1 MNNTIY
7 INRRQKLFIKAGK
20 GSLPPGYLMNFLK
33 NIESLGY
40 TMSSELAEV
49 VQSLTIEE
57 LIPFYTRLIDDLKT
71 HLGAHV
77 HFNPMYPDFPQQVK
91 EASENELY
99 TNAFFHYLGDWIGK
113 RILPHYEKKPRP
125 QLKDTIRLNV
135 IALGTE
141 DDFKA
146 IFTGLMSAKTSVSES
161 DKQDLE
167 WFVTYYG
174 KEVIPMLPATIPLK
188 ENVAVFLGLLLKNGI
203 EAEALFLL
211 HLKTAT
217 DVLRTATAI
226 SGGDVSLAENTR
238 FVTVSKKNRRLLLQA
253 LEHCG
258 NITEDMLRH
267 KNRWKRLGEKLHPF
281 EYKTR
286 FPKCCAAFDVIRHD
300 RPFETF
306 NSKVEKAIAS
316 HNMLQA
322 VEILKARPGEFAR
335 RLDKL
340 VRHAADPDA
349 VISSFR
355 QVAASVSSP
364 VLLQVYAHFR
374 KRPQP
379 AELRA
384 FFPKG
389 NVGLVKAIAHQ
400 LPPIAAHLC
409 GEIAAICEQALIQT
423 FKSYK
428 PLGKVFLD
436 EALKN
441 YTVPFALRSA
451 SKALK
456 TVSRGS
462 RIALPPGDT
471 IRFFIYWKDGAER
484 TDLDLSALALDVNSQ
499 FKTVISYYNLKD
511 LGGYHSGDIT
521 SAPEGASEFID
532 VEMAEFLKRGIRYV
546 LMSVNSF
553 TWQPYCDLPICF
565 AGFMIRQHP
574 NSGEIYDPLTV
585 ETKFDLTATSRIAI
599 PLIIDLEERQAI
611 WVDLSLS
618 SNPSTHNHVHGNLS
632 STTVINKAMTNL
644 VKPTLYDLLSMHIA
658 ARGERTFDIREANT
672 IFGVQEG
679 IKPTDTDLLI
689 SGYL

>member
-7 INRRQKLFIKAGK
+7 ISRRQKLFIKPGN
-20 GSLPPGYLMNFLK
+20 GSLPAGYLLNFLK

-40 TMSSELAEV
+40 TMSPELAEV
-49 VQSLTIEE
+49 VQSLPIEDLVPLYTK
-57 LIPFYTRLIDDLKT
+57 LIHDLKAT
-71 HLGAHV
+71 LGAHV
-77 HFNPMYPDFPQQVK
+77 RFNPMYPNFPQQVK
-91 EASENELY
+91 DAGEDELY

-125 QLKDTIRLNV
+125 ELKDTIRLKV
-135 IALGTE
+135 IDLGTE

-146 IFTGLMSAKTSVSES
+146 IFTRLMSAKTAISES

-167 WFVTYYG
+167 WFVKHYG
-174 KEVIPMLPATIPLK
+174 KDVIPMLPATIPLK
-188 ENVAVFLGLLLKNGI
+188 ENVAVFLSLLLKNGI
-203 EAEALFLL
+203 EAEGLFHI

-226 SGGDVSLAENTR
+226 SGGDVSLAENTK

-253 LEHCG
+253 LEDCG

-286 FPKCCAAFDVIRHD
+286 FPKCCAAFDVIRND
-300 RPFETF
+300 KPFDTF
-306 NSKVEKAIAS
+306 NSNVEKAIGS

-322 VEILKARPGEFAR
+322 VEILKARPGELAR

-340 VRHAADPDA
+340 VRNAADPDA
-349 VISSFR
+349 VISVFR
-355 QVAASVSSP
+355 QVAANVSSP
-364 VLLQVYAHFR
+364 VLLQVYAHF
-374 KRPQP
+374 KERPHP

-389 NVGLVKAIAHQ
+389 NVARVKAISHQ
-400 LPPIAAHLC
+400 LPLINPRLC
-409 GEIAAICEQALIQT
+409 REISDICEQALIQK

-436 EALKN
+436 ENLKN

-462 RIALPPGDT
+462 RIDLPPGDT
-471 IRFFIYWKDGAER
+471 VRFFIYWKDGSER
-484 TDLDLSALALDVNSQ
+484 TDLDLSALALDMDSG
-499 FKTVISYYNLKD
+499 FKTVIAYYNLKD

-565 AGFMIRQHP
+565 AGFMMRQHP
-574 NSGEIYDPLTV
+574 DSGEIYDPLTV
-585 ETKFDLTATSRIAI
+585 ENKFDLTANSRIAI
-599 PLIIDLEERQAI
+599 PIIIDLLERKAI

-618 SNPSTHNHVHGNLS
+618 NNPSTQNHVHGNLS
-632 STTVINKAMTNL
+632 STTVINKAMTTL
-644 VKPTLYDLLSMHIA
+644 VRPTLYDLLSMHIA
-658 ARGERTFDIREANT
+658 ARGERTFDITEANT
-672 IFGVQEG
+672 IFGVQQG
-679 IKPTDTDLLI
+679 IKPTDTDILI
-689 SGYL
+689 SEYL